1 MPGYQLTEK
10 ELTLVVD
17 SLKLKYSNVRLEYY
31 NILCKAIGLNHTF
44 DISQDFFVDS
54 GIFVIKKAEAIN
66 ERTRLRDIHQAKI
79 DLLEAELRGKN
90 VISQVEIEYLDVW
103 KAGRKFNEDIIS
115 EINETFELLTSI
127 KQMVNRLEGNPP
139 NYNWNYLSTNS
150 SNS

>member
-10 ELTLVVD
+10 ELTIIID

-31 NILCKAIGLNHTF
+31 DILCRAIGLNHTF

-66 ERTRLRDIHQAKI
+66 ERTRLRDLHQAKI

-90 VISQVEIEYLDVW
+90 VISQVEIDYLDIW
-103 KAGRKFNEDIIS
+103 KAGRKFNGDIIS
-115 EINETFELLTSI
+115 KINDTFELLTSI

-139 NYNWNYLSTNS
+139 NYNWKYISANS
-150 SNS
+150 CNS